1 MAEEIKV
8 ENNTVDIDDRRIT
21 LCVFPAFEGF
31 ELNRRYRTDYRL
43 NSDSNVRAAYALD
56 VLSHAEYNGKR
67 LDSVT
72 TVNAV
77 CETWQNLETVFHAV
91 LKFNGVDLELS
102 EEKARWFD
110 KAGAELAI
118 TFIAEATRLMVP
130 FMKTIE
136 EEGGVQSG

>member
-1 MAEEIKV
+1 MADEIEIKT
-8 ENNTVDIDDRRIT
+8 NTVDIDDRRIT

-43 NSDSNVRAAYALD
+43 NSDSRTRAAYALQ
-56 VLSHAEYNGKR
+56 VLSYAEYKGTR
-67 LDSVT
+67 LDSVEA
-72 TVNAV
+72 VNTI
-77 CETWQNLETVFHAV
+77 CESWQNLETVFHAV

-110 KAGAELAI
+110 KAGQELAI

-136 EEGGVQSG
+136 EGDQSG

>member
-1 MAEEIKV
+1 MADEIEIKT
-8 ENNTVDIDDRRIT
+8 NTVDIDDRRIT

-43 NSDSNVRAAYALD
+43 NSDSRTRAAYALQ
-56 VLSHAEYNGKR
+56 VLSYAQYKDVR
-67 LDSVT
+67 LDSVE
-72 TVNAV
+72 TVNAI

-110 KAGAELAI
+110 KAGQELAI

-136 EEGGVQSG
+136 EGDQSG